1 MGGPGDREQVQRQR
15 LRQEARSADQEEK
28 PQRLRALQGHAPQE
42 AGEFG
47 KENHGMRVDGKWRE
61 DRPFMDI
68 AMMLKS
74 SSSEGSA
81 DIKFQARFQ
90 VRKTLAAAKAA

>member
-1 MGGPGDREQVQRQR
+1 
-15 LRQEARSADQEEK
+15 
-28 PQRLRALQGHAPQE
+28 
-42 AGEFG
+42 
-47 KENHGMRVDGKWRE
+47 MRVDGKWRE